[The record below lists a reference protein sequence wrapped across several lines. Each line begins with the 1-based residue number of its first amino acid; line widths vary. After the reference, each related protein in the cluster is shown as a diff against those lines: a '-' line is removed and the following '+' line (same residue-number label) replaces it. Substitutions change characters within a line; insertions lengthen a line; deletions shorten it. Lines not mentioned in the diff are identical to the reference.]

1 MDPITLELYRHR
13 FAGIAEEMGVTL
25 RRTSYSPNIKER
37 LDYSCALFDGQG
49 QMMAQAAHIPVH
61 LGAMPASVAAALDAF
76 PHWSP
81 GDVVLLNDPYAG
93 GSHLPD
99 ITMISPVFLEDDE
112 VTGWPDDRVTNADD
126 LTLSPPHPV
135 TPSFFIASR
144 AHHADVGGMS
154 PGSLPLSTEIY
165 QEGIIIPPV
174 KVYAAGQVVAGVLAL
189 ILRNVRTPD
198 ERRGDLA
205 AQRASHA
212 VGEMRLLELVERFGG
227 LEVSA
232 YAGHLL
238 AYSERLTRAAISA
251 WPDGEYRFE
260 DVIEFVQ
267 PEGVTLT
274 PIRVTATIDG
284 ETIAFDFTGT
294 ADAIHASLN
303 APLAVTQSAC
313 YYVVRALTE
322 TPTPAL
328 PQIGGG
334 GFSPSPG
341 TGEGRG
347 GGIEIPVNS
356 GCFAPVTVTAPL
368 GCLVNAQPPSAVAG
382 GNVETSQRVTDVV
395 LGALAKALPDRV
407 AAAGQGTMNNCTMGG
422 KRADGSP
429 WAYYETLGGGMGA
442 HPDGDGLSGAHVHM
456 SNTLNTP
463 VEALEMAYPL
473 RLVRY
478 ELRRGSGGAGQH
490 RGGDGLIR
498 EYELLGETTVT
509 VLSER
514 RVVGPWGLAG
524 GSAGATGRN
533 TLIHPN
539 GREEE
544 LPGKFSR
551 RLAAGSRLRIETP
564 GGGGWGIEIGE

>member
-1 MDPITLELYRHR
+1 MTRPDPITLELYRHR

-37 LDYSCALFDGQG
+37 LDYSCALFDGEG
-49 QMMAQAAHIPVH
+49 RMVAQAAHIPVH
-61 LGAMPASVAAALDAF
+61 LGAMPASVAAALAAF
-76 PHWSP
+76 PHWAA
-81 GDVVLLNDPYAG
+81 GDLVLLNDPYAG

-99 ITMISPVFLEDDE
+99 ITMISPVFIGDWGLE
-112 VTGWPDDRVTNADD
+112 TGDWGLETGARSPIPDPRSRVSN
-126 LTLSPPHPV
+126 PQP
-135 TPSFFIASR
+135 PSFFIASR

-174 KVYAAGQVVAGVLAL
+174 KVYAAGQLVEGVLAL

-205 AQRASHA
+205 AQRAAHA
-212 VGEMRLLELVERFGG
+212 VGETRLLELVERFGTE
-227 LEVSA
+227 EVNA
-232 YAGHLL
+232 YADHLL
-238 AYSERLTRAAISA
+238 AYSERLTRAAIRG
-251 WPDGEYRFE
+251 WPDGAYTFE

-267 PEGVTLT
+267 PQGVTLT
-274 PIRVTATIDG
+274 PIRVTATIAG
-284 ETIAFDFTGT
+284 ETINFDFAGT
-294 ADAIHASLN
+294 ADAIQSSLN

-313 YYVVRALTE
+313 YYVVRAL
-322 TPTPAL
+322 A
-328 PQIGGG
+328 G
-334 GFSPSPG
+334 
-341 TGEGRG
+341 
-347 GGIEIPVNS
+347 EIPVNS
-356 GCFAPVTVTAPL
+356 GCFAPVTVSAPP

-395 LGALAKALPDRV
+395 LGALAQALPDRV

-442 HPDGDGLSGAHVHM
+442 HPAGDGLSGAHVHM

-473 RLVRY
+473 RLLRY
-478 ELRRGSGGAGQH
+478 QLRRGSGGAGQH

-524 GSAGATGRN
+524 GGAGATGRN
-533 TLIHPN
+533 TLIHPD

-544 LPGKFSR
+544 LPSKFSR

-564 GGGGWGIEIGE
+564 GGGGWGVANGDWGLGIGD